1 MQPGEPMADSY
12 VGPPRRHF
20 DHAAKPLS
28 MKNHGTHVKPHAKK
42 YVLTFGPSHA
52 SW

>member
-1 MQPGEPMADSY
+1 
-12 VGPPRRHF
+12 
-20 DHAAKPLS
+20 

-42 YVLTFGPSHA
+42 YVLTLGPSHA